1 MKRTGATILIAAALA
16 GLVVGFLVDA
26 VLTSAGRPTFVPAA
40 SLPTVLVLLGVVI
53 VVVAVPVFRASRGR
67 TPRRID
73 PFRALRIAMLA
84 KASSLVGAAA
94 AGFAL
99 GLLAFVFTRPFTPS
113 IGSLG
118 SIIATA
124 VCGILLVVAGLVAE
138 QLCTIRKDDD
148 DEHPGSSGARPDAG
162 PSAG

>member
-1 MKRTGATILIAAALA
+1 MKRTGATILLVAALV
-16 GLVVGFLVDA
+16 GLVVGFLVDT
-26 VLTSAGRPTFVPAA
+26 VLTSTGRPTFVPAA
-40 SLPTVLVLLGVVI
+40 SLPTILVLLGVV
-53 VVVAVPVFRASRGR
+53 VVAFAVPIFRASRGR
-67 TPRRID
+67 SGRRID

-94 AGFAL
+94 TGFAL

-113 IGSLG
+113 LGSLG

-124 VCGILLVVAGLVAE
+124 VCGALLVVAGLVAE

-148 DEHPGSSGARPDAG
+148 DEHPGSSGAHPDAG
-162 PSAG
+162 SPA